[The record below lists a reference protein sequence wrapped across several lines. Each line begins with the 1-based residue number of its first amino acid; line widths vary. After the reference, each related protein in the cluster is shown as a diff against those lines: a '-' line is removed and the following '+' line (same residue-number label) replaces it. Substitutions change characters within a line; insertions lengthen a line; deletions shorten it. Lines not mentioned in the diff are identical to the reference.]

1 MPSLASWARVLPWP
15 EMRRFVRDVIMKGEA
30 IGHVKGGRY
39 ARDVARGKQSTGEMV
54 GDTMEDGVW

>member
-1 MPSLASWARVLPWP
+1 
-15 EMRRFVRDVIMKGEA
+15 MRRFVRDVIMKGEA